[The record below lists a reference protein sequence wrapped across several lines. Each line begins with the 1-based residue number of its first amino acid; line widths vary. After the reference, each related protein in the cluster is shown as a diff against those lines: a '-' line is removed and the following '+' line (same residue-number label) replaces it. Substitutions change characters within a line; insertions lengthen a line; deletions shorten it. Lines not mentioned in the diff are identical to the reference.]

1 SCSSNYYSEKS
12 ILQLFLQKW
21 PSSLS
26 YYDDKF
32 EETLKQD
39 REIKDVVEGLHQLS
53 LPCRDDKSKIRSS
66 RQCEAERVIDGI
78 QNCMNGLAVVGG
90 AVLGAAALFGI
101 GLAVG
106 LGSKELRRRR
116 Y

>member
-1 SCSSNYYSEKS
+1 MVLYRVTEMCRKCSE
-12 ILQLFLQKW
+12 QKW

-26 YYDDKF
+26 YHDDKF
-32 EETLKQD
+32 EEETLKQD

-53 LPCRDDKSKIRSS
+53 LPCRDDKFKIRSS
-66 RQCEAERVIDGI
+66 RQCEAERVIDD
-78 QNCMNGLAVVGG
+78 CMNGLAVVGG
-90 AVLGAAALFGI
+90 VVLGAAALFGI